1 MSKSRQRARASRE
14 AQQQAAARAR
24 AAQRRSGPEPT
35 GPAAAPAR
43 KPAGKPVAKRA
54 KQPVYRQRRFPP
66 LPWQLKL
73 ALALG
78 WLAVQVVVFFT
89 IESIG
94 TRIAIAIISLFALP
108 LLVVILRD
116 PSRRPA
122 R

>member
-1 MSKSRQRARASRE
+1 VSKSKQRARATRE

-24 AAQRRSGPEPT
+24 AAERKSAGPQPPR
-35 GPAAAPAR
+35 PAGTAKPGR
-43 KPAGKPVAKRA
+43 KPG

-73 ALALG
+73 ALAVG

-94 TRIAIAIISLFALP
+94 TRIGMAIISLFALP